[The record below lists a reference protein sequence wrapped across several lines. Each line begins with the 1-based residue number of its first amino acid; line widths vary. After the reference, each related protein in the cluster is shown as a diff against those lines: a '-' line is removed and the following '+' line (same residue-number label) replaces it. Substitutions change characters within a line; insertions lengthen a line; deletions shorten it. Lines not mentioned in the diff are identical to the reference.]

1 MISLKVKTRSGM
13 IQTLQVEQLIE
24 IDGERYLGGGNTRL
38 EEIERRL
45 EFLEGLVVPVTVEQT
60 EEMSVAQ

>member
-24 IDGERYLGGGNTRL
+24 VDGERYRGGDMRL
-38 EEIERRL
+38 EDIERRL
-45 EFLEGLVVPVTVEQT
+45 DFLEGLVVPVTVEQT
-60 EEMSVAQ
+60 EEVSVAQ

>member
-24 IDGERYLGGGNTRL
+24 VDGERYRGGDTRI
-38 EEIERRL
+38 EDIERRL
-45 EFLEGLVVPVTVEQT
+45 DFLEGLVVPVTVEQT
-60 EEMSVAQ
+60 EEVSVAQ